1 MYSKILVALVVLAA
15 VAGCAMFNK
24 HVSSDPQ
31 PTMAT
36 LALTVNVK
44 GAEVYIDDS
53 LFGQITSAKSS
64 QDFVV
69 SGGKHTLVVKK
80 FGFEDFAA
88 KIGVE
93 AGGVNVLA
101 VTLKRTPPVRVN
113 IAEEKPAEKEKPAA
127 KEAAPA
133 AKK

>member
-15 VAGCAMFNK
+15 VAGCAMFK
-24 HVSSDPQ
+24 HQPAAPQ

-36 LALTVNVK
+36 LALTVNAK

-53 LFGQITSAKSS
+53 LFGQIARGGSV

-80 FGFEDFAA
+80 FGYEDFTA

-93 AGGVNVLA
+93 AGGVNTLA
-101 VTLKRTPPVRVN
+101 VTLKRTPAVKVN
-113 IAEEKPAEKEKPAA
+113 VAEEKPEKPAA

-133 AKK
+133 EKK